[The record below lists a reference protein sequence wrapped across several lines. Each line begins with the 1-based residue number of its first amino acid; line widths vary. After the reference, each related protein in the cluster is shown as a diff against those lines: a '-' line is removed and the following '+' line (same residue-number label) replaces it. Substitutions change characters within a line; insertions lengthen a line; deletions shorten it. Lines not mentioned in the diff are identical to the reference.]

1 MDLTA
6 ASVSAYQ
13 QTQIQGQV
21 QVSVAAKVLNLAR
34 QEGAE
39 AIQLLQSA
47 SAGGGQAGDSLA
59 AAATG
64 LGASL
69 DTYA

>member
-13 QTQIQGQV
+13 QSQYQGQA
-21 QVSVAAKVLNLAR
+21 QVSVATKVLNIAR
-34 QEGAE
+34 QEGA
-39 AIQLLQSA
+39 AAMQLLQSA
-47 SAGGGQAGDSLA
+47 SSGGTQGGDALT

-64 LGASL
+64 LGGQL
-69 DTYA
+69 DTLA

>member
-13 QTQIQGQV
+13 QTQIQSQA
-21 QVSVAAKVLNLAR
+21 QFSVAAKVLNIAQ
-34 QEGAE
+34 QEGTA

-47 SAGGGQAGDSLA
+47 TQFGGGDSLTTS
-59 AAATG
+59 ATG
-64 LGASL
+64 LGGSL

>member
-13 QTQIQGQV
+13 QTQIQGQA
-21 QVSVAAKVLNLAR
+21 QLAVAAKVLNIAK
-34 QEGAE
+34 QEGAA

-47 SAGGGQAGDSLA
+47 AQGGAQAGDSLA

-64 LGASL
+64 LGGQL
-69 DTYA
+69 DAYA